1 MPKLPK
7 PPVIPRPVR
16 KLISALVAQMKGKS
30 NVEISVVLH
39 EVSERLGWLYSEKIE
54 EGRKEERV
62 KAALKAA
69 KARKRTER
77 PEVMR

>member
-16 KLISALVAQMKGKS
+16 KLISALVAEMKGKS

-54 EGRKEERV
+54 EGREKRV

-69 KARKRTER
+69 RARKRTER